1 MFQIMFTICLNYNT
15 NVTCGYVASDR
26 SLCVHGSNF
35 VMYFVSFNC
44 EKHDMSILKC
54 ITPYKKW
61 LLKFMCKNV
70 TEYSRILVLIIT
82 HIYII
87 TISLYS
93 IFWEKSHPNLG
104 VPKQSCSPLQDLSYR
119 PCTFY
124 CILLHFYT
132 WTLTTI

>member
-15 NVTCGYVASDR
+15 NVTCDYVTSDR

-35 VMYFVSFNC
+35 VMYFLSFNC

-70 TEYSRILVLIIT
+70 TEYSKMCRACKINLAMGNKTASEPPGWDETFLKIC
-82 HIYII
+82 YIMKW
-87 TISLYS
+87 L
-93 IFWEKSHPNLG
+93 
-104 VPKQSCSPLQDLSYR
+104 
-119 PCTFY
+119 
-124 CILLHFYT
+124 
-132 WTLTTI
+132 